1 LNVYTTLH
9 RADGHAVKM
18 HMDQWEGQVF
28 QISPGNLYSEPR
40 KMTIDPRK
48 GGTIRLVLDRKI
60 PPIPAPSN
68 TEYVKHIP
76 SRARCFRVSEGARF
90 SSARRFCCRGTTTEI
105 PRSSTRSTT
114 SRVTSRPAHGGFGE
128 PVETRP
134 GADEREKQRAK
145 QRSEFTTAWL
155 RWSCPFHDA
164 PAAEVWACTDLDL
177 EIRHHFLL
185 IGY

>member
-60 PPIPAPSN
+60 PPIPMPADAV
-68 TEYVKHIP
+68 YVKHIRFESP
-76 SRARCFRVSEGARF
+76 LLSKFWGRPIFIGATVLLPRDYDRNAALFYPVNYEQGHF
-90 SSARRFCCRGTTTEI
+90 STSA
-105 PRSSTRSTT
+105 P
-114 SRVTSRPAHGGFGE
+114 GGFGE

-145 QRSEFTTAWL
+145 QRSEFTAAWL
-155 RWSCPFHDA
+155 RGLVLSTMRQQLKYGMH
-164 PAAEVWACTDLDL
+164 
-177 EIRHHFLL
+177 
-185 IGY
+185 